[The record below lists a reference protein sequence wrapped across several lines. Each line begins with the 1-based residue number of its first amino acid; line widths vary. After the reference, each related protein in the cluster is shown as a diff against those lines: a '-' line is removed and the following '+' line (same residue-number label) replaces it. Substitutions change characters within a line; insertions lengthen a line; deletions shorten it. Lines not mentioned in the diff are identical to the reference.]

1 MIAKE
6 GENIVCRVRGITLNY
21 HASQLVKF
29 DVFRDMILEQ
39 RELVGNM
46 HMERKIKRKRKGVA
60 TVAIVTETE
69 NKDVEFH
76 FPKGGESMT
85 IRPFFSGINRCGP
98 GEWTM
103 S

>member
-6 GENIVCRVRGITLNY
+6 GENIVCRVRGITLKY

-39 RELVGNM
+39 REPVGNV
-46 HMERKIKRKRKGVA
+46 HMERKIKRKRKEVA
-60 TVAIVTETE
+60 TIAIVTETE

-76 FPKGGESMT
+76 FPRGGECMNIVRSF
-85 IRPFFSGINRCGP
+85 RV
-98 GEWTM
+98 
-103 S
+103 